1 MWIGGFIFSGDIW
14 KLKGKGAGFTTYIWI
29 LLSLLLLLLS
39 LVVIVHAIARAM
51 QSNRLKSH
59 KAEI

>member
-29 LLSLLLLLLS
+29 LLSLLLS

-51 QSNRLKSH
+51 QSNRLKSQT
-59 KAEI
+59 AEI